1 MSEAAH
7 HIPFSETKAPESA
20 ERLHRGALGLVDIS
34 ASTMANI
41 GPAYSFYFG
50 FAGIVI
56 AAGLGSPLV
65 VLVAAVAIALLGNTL
80 SQFSRAIP
88 STGGFIT
95 FIGKTFGGTSAVTT
109 ALVAGAGYIIA
120 ISSVLVI
127 SGGFLSIMIQYY
139 TGTNIPWIVFSAL
152 FTAGAMYMM
161 FRGVAVSTKLA
172 GFFFAFE
179 LTVLLVVAI
188 AVLIKNGGHLSSV
201 PFQPSHV
208 LHGFSGLGLA
218 FPLAIYLFIGW
229 ENSAA
234 LAEETTNPRRNVPRA
249 VFLSIALM
257 AATYLLVAYAT
268 VSGFHYNATALAA
281 PLIPF
286 IAVAHSVA
294 AWLTFIAYLA
304 GLTSTLGVL
313 IAAVNSQ
320 CRLIFNAGR
329 EGLLPSWLG
338 YVHPVRRTPVNAI
351 IAFVGIAS
359 ALTLGWALGHW
370 IGGSSG
376 ELSALNFFFESSSM
390 GTILILFIYLASNV
404 ALPFFY
410 RKYRPAEFNIIKHV
424 VLPALGVVAIAIPIY
439 YLFKP
444 PIPQPYYWF
453 PYVGLGIVAVSILYS
468 IWLVRRDPGLG
479 DRVGSII
486 ADE

>member
-1 MSEAAH
+1 MSEAASV
-7 HIPFSETKAPESA
+7 PFSESKAPESA

-127 SGGFLSIMIQYY
+127 SGGFLSIMIAYY
-139 TGTNIPWIVFSAL
+139 TGTNIPWIIFSAI
-152 FTAGAMYMM
+152 FTAGAMFMM

-179 LTVLLVVAI
+179 LTVLLVVSI
-188 AVLIKNGGHLSSV
+188 AVLIKDGGHLSSV
-201 PFQPSHV
+201 PFQPSKV
-208 LHGFSGLGLA
+208 LNGFSGLGLA
-218 FPLAIYLFIGW
+218 FPLSIYLFIGW

-257 AATYLLVAYAT
+257 AVLYLLVAYAT
-268 VSGFHYNATALAA
+268 VTGFHYNATALTA

-286 IAVAHSVA
+286 ISAAHGVAT
-294 AWLTFIAYLA
+294 WLTFIAYLA

-329 EGLLPSWLG
+329 EGLLPRWIG

-359 ALTLGWALGHW
+359 VITLGWALGHW

-390 GTILILFIYLASNV
+390 GTILILFVYLASNV

-410 RKYRPAEFNIIKHV
+410 RKFRPAEFSIIKHV

-444 PIPQPYYWF
+444 PIPQPYFWF
-453 PYVGLGIVAVSILYS
+453 PYVGLGIVAVSIVYS